1 MVSVDKSISG
11 FRAAGIRPLN
21 SDTFTESDF
30 VASDQ
35 LLNYSRL
42 SDVSYSSALIDN
54 TPTAEFALGENEI
67 LPTTS
72 MSGLLPTLQ
81 ESNPTSVSTLPFDS
95 ANLSNT
101 DIQTVSELPTGHSA
115 TVTTSVPTTS
125 ELSELYTIANDIQA
139 VSRVSVLYISPI
151 SKVSYSQ
158 LTRKSRCKRSEIIT
172 ATPMK
177 SVLEEKQNKQNQ
189 QTSEKKQ

>member
-11 FRAAGIRPLN
+11 FRVAGIRPLN

-30 VASDQ
+30 AASDQ

-81 ESNPTSVSTLPFDS
+81 ESNPTSVSTLPLDS

-115 TVTTSVPTTS
+115 TVTSVPTTS
-125 ELSELYTIANDIQA
+125 ELSELHTIANDIQA

-151 SKVSYSQ
+151 SKVSHSQ